1 MMLQLD
7 HVTKQYGAYTAVLDL
22 SFSAAP
28 GQVIG
33 LLGRNGAGKS
43 TIMNMIAG
51 YLSPTSGQLLWN
63 GMDTLRL
70 GGQFLAEVGYL
81 PEIPPLYPEM
91 TVQEMLRYACGLK
104 KIRRQAQKQHI
115 ESVLAMTHLESH
127 CRVLIR
133 NLSKGYR
140 QRVGLAIALIGNPTL
155 ILLDEPTV
163 GLDPEQLVA
172 FRELILGL
180 QQDHAIII
188 SSHVLSE
195 IESMC
200 SHLAVIRKGRLA
212 AFGTASSLMAES
224 GRSAMQLRLRVRD
237 RQAVPVLQS
246 IDGVSFVEKECDLEE
261 GWSDYLLHSTQDVT
275 EAVLA
280 CVQTQ
285 HLPLKML
292 IPVEETLERV
302 FLRLTDEE
310 EAE

>member
-1 MMLQLD
+1 MLQLE
-7 HVTKQYGAYTAVLDL
+7 HVTKQYGAYTAVQDL

-51 YLSPTSGQLLWN
+51 YLSPTGGQILWN
-63 GMDTLRL
+63 GTDTLRL

-104 KIRRQAQKQHI
+104 KIRLQARKQHI
-115 ESVLAMTHLESH
+115 ESVMAMTHLESYR
-127 CRVLIR
+127 RVLIR

-140 QRVGLAIALIGNPTL
+140 QRVGLAIALIGNPSL

-180 QQDHAIII
+180 QQDHAVII
-188 SSHVLSE
+188 SSHILPE

-200 SHLAVIRKGRLA
+200 SHLAVVKKGKLV
-212 AFGTASSLMAES
+212 AFGTASALMAGFNEPT
-224 GRSAMQLRLRVRD
+224 MQLRLRVRD
-237 RQAVPVLQS
+237 RQAGPVLQS
-246 IDGVSFVEKECDLEE
+246 IAGVSFVEKESDLDG

-280 CVQTQ
+280 CVQAQ

-292 IPVEETLERV
+292 IPVEETLEHV

-310 EAE
+310 KAE